1 MLEVLTGAG
10 LAASAGLNAYVPL
23 LALGVL
29 ARYTPLITLPSG
41 WQWLENGWVL
51 AILFVLLAVEVVADK
66 VPALDSVNDALQ
78 TVIRPTAGGLAF
90 GAGSVSETVT
100 VSDPEAFFSD
110 RQWIP
115 VVAGVVIALLVHIVK
130 ALTRPVVNAVTVGL
144 GAPVVSTAEDA
155 TSITMSLVAIVLPFL
170 VILFLIGMVLVGW
183 VLLRR
188 RAQRKAE
195 RRADRE
201 AAEWARRAG
210 YPG

>member
-1 MLEVLTGAG
+1 MLEVLTGTG
-10 LAASAGLNAYVPL
+10 LAASAGLNAYIPL

-29 ARYTPLITLPSG
+29 ARYTDLVTLPPG
-41 WQWLENGWVL
+41 WQWLESGWML

-110 RQWIP
+110 RQWVPI
-115 VVAGVVIALLVHIVK
+115 VAGVVIALVVHAVK
-130 ALTRPVVNAVTVGL
+130 ALTRPVVNAVTVGF

-155 TSITMSLVAIVLPFL
+155 TSITMSLVAIVLPILVVVFL
-170 VILFLIGMVLVGW
+170 VGMVLVGW
-183 VLLRR
+183 LLLRR
-188 RAQRKAE
+188 RAR
-195 RRADRE
+195 RRAARQ
-201 AAEWARRAG
+201 AAGAPGRLRR
-210 YPG
+210 PVT